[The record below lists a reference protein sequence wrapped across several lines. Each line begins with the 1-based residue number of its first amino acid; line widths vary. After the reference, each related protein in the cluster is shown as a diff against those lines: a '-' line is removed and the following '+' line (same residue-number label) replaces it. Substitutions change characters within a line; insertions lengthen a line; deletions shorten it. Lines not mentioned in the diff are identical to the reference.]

1 MIVHACKDSC
11 YNYLLLICV
20 LHTFQLTRLPGNAH
34 QKSAYA
40 VSCCVMQLGDKAH
53 FDWHWTGL
61 DSGLTQCK
69 IDGKGTVSMAGN
81 CSSPLTYTV
90 RTNLNQT
97 LTVLYTDVC
106 GKHHNASLTFGP
118 SFGWAVE
125 AKESGQG
132 SLQLAGSGSSQSATL
147 QKNSGSALHS
157 SGAAR
162 TLLQMLAAAVAAA
175 VPVMW
180 M

>member
-1 MIVHACKDSC
+1 
-11 YNYLLLICV
+11 
-20 LHTFQLTRLPGNAH
+20 
-34 QKSAYA
+34 
-40 VSCCVMQLGDKAH
+40 MQLGDKAL

-61 DSGLTQCK
+61 DSGRTQCK
-69 IDGKGTVSMAGN
+69 IEGKGTVNMAGN

-132 SLQLAGSGSSQSATL
+132 SLQLLGSGSSQAASL
-147 QKNSGSALHS
+147 QKNNGSARRAP
-157 SGAAR
+157 GAAR
-162 TLLQMLAAAVAAA
+162 LLLQILAAHVAVA
-175 VPVMW
+175 VSVIW
-180 M
+180 L